1 MSCFWN
7 PYEIFYKS
15 VYMSLASKIG
25 TVVGTVAAYA
35 VHYMGK
41 SSTPIGIVSIVYA
54 NRKEIQKFAMK
65 HSLNK
70 NYPDA
75 VQNNLLECLE
85 YID

>member
-1 MSCFWN
+1 
-7 PYEIFYKS
+7 
-15 VYMSLASKIG
+15 MSLASKVGTIIG
-25 TVVGTVAAYA
+25 TATAYV

-41 SSTPIGIVSIVYA
+41 GATPLGVVSIVYA
-54 NRKEIQKFAMK
+54 HRNDIQRFAVK

-75 VQNNLLECLE
+75 VQDNLLECLD

>member
-1 MSCFWN
+1 
-7 PYEIFYKS
+7 
-15 VYMSLASKIG
+15 MSLASK
-25 TVVGTVAAYA
+25 VGTVIGTATAYV

-41 SSTPIGIVSIVYA
+41 GATPLGVVSIVYA
-54 NRKEIQKFAMK
+54 HRNDIQRFAVK

-75 VQNNLLECLE
+75 VQDNLLECLE

>member
-1 MSCFWN
+1 
-7 PYEIFYKS
+7 
-15 VYMSLASKIG
+15 MSLASK
-25 TVVGTVAAYA
+25 VGTVIGTATAYV

-41 SSTPIGIVSIVYA
+41 GATPLGVVSIVYA
-54 NRKEIQKFAMK
+54 HRKDIQRFAVK

-70 NYPDA
+70 DYPDA

>member
-1 MSCFWN
+1 
-7 PYEIFYKS
+7 
-15 VYMSLASKIG
+15 MSLASK
-25 TVVGTVAAYA
+25 VGTVIGTATAYA

-41 SSTPIGIVSIVYA
+41 GATPLGVVGVVYA
-54 NRKEIQKFAMK
+54 HRNDIQRFAVK

-75 VQNNLLECLE
+75 VQDNLLECLE

>member
-1 MSCFWN
+1 
-7 PYEIFYKS
+7 
-15 VYMSLASKIG
+15 MSLASK
-25 TVVGTVAAYA
+25 VGTVIGTATAYA

-41 SSTPIGIVSIVYA
+41 GATPLGVVSIVYA
-54 NRKEIQKFAMK
+54 HRNDIQRFAVK

-75 VQNNLLECLE
+75 VQDNLLECLE

>member
-1 MSCFWN
+1 
-7 PYEIFYKS
+7 
-15 VYMSLASKIG
+15 MSLASKLGTVIG
-25 TVVGTVAAYA
+25 TATAYA

-41 SSTPIGIVSIVYA
+41 GVTPLGAVSIVYSH
-54 NRKEIQKFAMK
+54 RKEIQSFAVK

-75 VQNNLLECLE
+75 VQDNLLKCLE

>member
-1 MSCFWN
+1 
-7 PYEIFYKS
+7 
-15 VYMSLASKIG
+15 MSLASKVGNVIG
-25 TVVGTVAAYA
+25 TATAYV

-41 SSTPIGIVSIVYA
+41 GATPLGVISTVYA
-54 NRKEIQKFAMK
+54 HRNDIQRFAVE

-70 NYPDA
+70 DDPDA

>member
-1 MSCFWN
+1 
-7 PYEIFYKS
+7 
-15 VYMSLASKIG
+15 MSLASK
-25 TVVGTVAAYA
+25 VGTVIGTAIAYV

-41 SSTPIGIVSIVYA
+41 GTTATPLGVVSIVYTH
-54 NRKEIQKFAMK
+54 RKDIQKFAVK

-70 NYPDA
+70 DCPDA